1 MAKVGLA
8 QLKRLLDTHV
18 CEVKF
23 ARRIPIP
30 GTVRT
35 RRMLCT
41 NCLQILHSPEGRT
54 TLNFR
59 PATRAP
65 KYNPA
70 ALGLI
75 VTWDIFM
82 QDYRQINMQACTLVN
97 QIPVAGWWD
106 YFRKNLMRLSASQK
120 IEFMDI

>member
-1 MAKVGLA
+1 MKVGLA

-23 ARRIPIP
+23 IRRRPIT
-30 GTVRT
+30 GTVST

-41 NCLQILHSPEGRT
+41 NCLPILHSPQGRT

-75 VTWDIFM
+75 ITWDIFM
-82 QDYRQINMQACTLVN
+82 QDYRQINMQACDLVH
-97 QIPVAGWWD
+97 QVPQVEWWD
-106 YFRKNLMRLSASQK
+106 YFRKELMRLSTAQK
-120 IEFMDI
+120 MEFMDI